1 MSNEKKSSNAK
12 REFGTRLGSKMKGIK
27 VNNPKKKK
35 ESILGKDIKADK
47 KLMEELK
54 PLIDEGKC
62 IIKDD
67 IYYIV
72 LRNSRGTYLRRD
84 LEKSPRPERKD
95 HMNGDEGSP
104 VK

>member
-1 MSNEKKSSNAK
+1 MKDNDLKSKTKK
-12 REFGTRLGSKMKGIK
+12 REFGTNLGSKLKGIK
-27 VNNPKKKK
+27 IQNKK

-47 KLMEELK
+47 NLMEELK

-62 IIKDD
+62 VIKNDV
-67 IYYIV
+67 YYIV

-84 LEKSPRPERKD
+84 LEKSPRPEKKD

-104 VK
+104 IK